1 MDNFTRHKMNK
12 HIFKAM
18 LCTALAVPTLVSC
31 ELDQFPETSLST
43 EQLWTEVTDAEKF
56 DVGLLACLRSVATGG
71 YGVLADVQSDLFNM
85 TSKSTAYFQVTSWQ
99 FTTAQFEGDG
109 LWSSSYNMIANAN
122 NVINNIDRLN
132 DKVAGSKEDSTM
144 LKQFKAD
151 AYFARAYGYASMVTR
166 YCKNYDATTA
176 ESTLGLPLVY
186 TVDVLTKPNRA
197 SLAKT
202 YEQILADLKEA
213 ETCFGENTDIMP
225 SRPSIHTVHAL
236 RARVYLQMKRY
247 QDAINEAKKVMA
259 VFPLIDNAD
268 DFANMW
274 YMDEGS
280 EIIYQPTFTPDERA
294 ATYGAFIGYDIVN
307 DCFSCSYLP
316 TKGLLDLYEADD
328 YRYSAYFIPATVSS
342 GVQVVD
348 ATAVGKFPGN
358 PTLLKTGDVEGQTFY
373 NMTKAFRVA
382 EMYLIAAEAQYNLN
396 QTEGGFLNELRQ
408 KRGALAIK
416 ATGEALFQEIK
427 DEWAREMCGEGFRLD
442 CLKRWEKGFSR
453 MKAQQL
459 EDGFL
464 NKQPGFQN
472 LTVDADNF
480 RFVWEIPAQDLQ
492 ANKNLETNWPKN

>member
-31 ELDQFPETSLST
+31 ELDQYPETSLPT
-43 EQLWTEVTDAEKF
+43 EKLWTEVSDATNF
-56 DVGLLACLRSVATGG
+56 DIGLLSCLRDAACGG
-71 YGVLADVQSDLFNM
+71 YGIVAEAQSDLFNL
-85 TSKSTAYFQVTSWQ
+85 TSKSSAYMQVANWT
-99 FTTAQFEGDG
+99 FTTAQFEGNG
-109 LWSSSYNMIANAN
+109 LWSDSYNMIANAN

-132 DKVAGSKEDSTM
+132 DKVAGNKKDSTM

-151 AYFARAYGYASMVTR
+151 AYFARAYGYANMVTR

-186 TVDVLTKPNRA
+186 TVDVLAKPNRA

-213 ETCFGENTDIMP
+213 EACFGDNTDIMP
-225 SRPSIHTVHAL
+225 DRPSIHTVHAL

-280 EIIYQPTFTPDERA
+280 EIIYQPTFTDKERIG
-294 ATYGAFIGYDIVN
+294 TYGAFIGYDLVN

-316 TKGLLDLYEADD
+316 TQGLLDLYEADD
-328 YRYSAYFIPATVSS
+328 YRLSAYFIHGTASS
-342 GVQVVD
+342 GIQVVD
-348 ATAVGKFPGN
+348 ATVVGKFPGN
-358 PTLLKTGDVEGQTFY
+358 PTLLKTSEVEGQTFY

-408 KRGALAIK
+408 KRGASATK

-427 DEWAREMCGEGFRLD
+427 NEWAREMCGEGFRLD

-472 LTVDADNF
+472 LTVGADDF

-492 ANKNLETNWPKN
+492 ANKNLVPNWSKK

>member
-71 YGVLADVQSDLFNM
+71 YGVVADVQSDLFNM

-99 FTTAQFEGDG
+99 FTTVQFEGDG

-166 YCKNYDATTA
+166 YCKNYDAATA

-268 DFANMW
+268 D
-274 YMDEGS
+274 
-280 EIIYQPTFTPDERA
+280 
-294 ATYGAFIGYDIVN
+294 
-307 DCFSCSYLP
+307 LP
-316 TKGLLDLYEADD
+316 ICGTWMKV
-328 YRYSAYFIPATVSS
+328 RKSS
-342 GVQVVD
+342 
-348 ATAVGKFPGN
+348 T
-358 PTLLKTGDVEGQTFY
+358 
-373 NMTKAFRVA
+373 
-382 EMYLIAAEAQYNLN
+382 NL
-396 QTEGGFLNELRQ
+396 R
-408 KRGALAIK
+408 
-416 ATGEALFQEIK
+416 
-427 DEWAREMCGEGFRLD
+427 
-442 CLKRWEKGFSR
+442 SR
-453 MKAQQL
+453 PMNAPVRMVPSL
-459 EDGFL
+459 V
-464 NKQPGFQN
+464 
-472 LTVDADNF
+472 T
-480 RFVWEIPAQDLQ
+480 
-492 ANKNLETNWPKN
+492 TS